1 MTAARLEKLE
11 GKIVLPG
18 EPLATIEEFLPEEGV
33 YVDNGIIRAAIYGKV
48 KIDIRNKR
56 IRVEPL
62 KAVLKVPRR
71 GEVYYGFVSG
81 IIREDLALIKLVFDV
96 QMERLSGTFTGVLH
110 LSQASD
116 RRIESVYQVIRLGD
130 FVRVQVVN
138 EHPLLLSIK
147 QPQLGVVTAFCSNCG
162 AVLYRKPGIDH
173 LVCKRCGNRELRKVS
188 TYYMFVDRG

>member
-1 MTAARLEKLE
+1 VAAARLQKLE

-62 KAVLKVPRR
+62 KSAVKVPRR
-71 GEVYYGFVSG
+71 GEVYYGVVSG
-81 IIREDLALIKLVFDV
+81 IVREDLALIKLVFDA

-116 RRIESVYQVIRLGD
+116 RRIESLYQVVRLGD
-130 FVRVQVVN
+130 FVRVQVIS
-138 EHPLLLSIK
+138 EYPLLLTIK
-147 QPQLGVVTAFCSNCG
+147 QPQLGVVMAFCSNCG
-162 AVLYRKPGIDH
+162 DILYRKPGFDH
-173 LVCKRCGNRELRKVS
+173 LICKRCGNKELRKVS
-188 TYYMFVDRG
+188 IYYMFIDRG